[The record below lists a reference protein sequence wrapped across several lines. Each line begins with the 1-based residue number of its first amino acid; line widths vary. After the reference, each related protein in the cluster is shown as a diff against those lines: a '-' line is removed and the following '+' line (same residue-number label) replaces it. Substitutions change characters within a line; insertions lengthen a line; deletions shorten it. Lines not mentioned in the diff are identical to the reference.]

1 MNNQTRDVAVM
12 WHAIDALDFTRLKA
26 KMAQRRGDT
35 LTTQAIDRAEADYRR
50 FLKLCAKYPDAPIV
64 PTEEVDEFWHLHILD
79 TQRYGED
86 CEQIF
91 GGMLHHDPYIGMVPG
106 EDQARHRALA
116 DASQVLTARE
126 FGEAGADAAYCV
138 RPVAQEASA
147 AYCVRAVP
155 QEGAAAYCVRPVAP
169 EASAAYC
176 VRPVAQE
183 TSAAYCV
190 RAVPQEGSA
199 AYCVRAVPQEGAA
212 AYCVRPVAQ
221 EASAAYCVRAVP
233 QEASAAYCVRAV
245 PQPASAAYCVRP
257 VAQEASAAYCVRPVS
272 RPAANAYCVVARQQ

>member
-86 CEQIF
+86 CKQIF

-138 RPVAQEASA
+138 RAVPQETSA

-176 VRPVAQE
+176 VR
-183 TSAAYCV
+183 
-190 RAVPQEGSA
+190 AVPQEGSA
-199 AYCVRAVPQEGAA
+199 AYCVRAVPQEGSA